1 MEKSELLALS
11 DEELL
16 EKGKKMKSSEITHA
30 LLIGFMVGIVI
41 YSVAQNTW
49 GFLTLIPLFLIYR
62 FMGDSKANNV
72 LKAVLKERNLKV

>member
-1 MEKSELLALS
+1 MDREELLQLS
-11 DEELL
+11 DAELL

-30 LLIGFMVGIVI
+30 VIIGFLVGIII

-49 GFLTLIPLFLIYR
+49 GFLTLIPLYLIYR
-62 FMGDSKANNV
+62 FIGDPKANNA